1 MTPRVPVLVPGPGD
15 GQVEILVTGRGEPSS
30 LFVHGL
36 AGSIATTR
44 PYAGAVRGRRTFM
57 HLAGHG
63 RTSPMLRPGGAGPPA
78 SDWSYAALAAQVRA
92 VADREEVAAT
102 RALGISMGAGA
113 LCAVV
118 ADEPDR
124 FDRLVLVLPA
134 ALDSPRDDTAARRF
148 ATLGHLVDQG
158 DVAGVSAHLLAEQP
172 ASARARPDV
181 QTWCDQQARQLMT
194 SVAAGALRTVPHEVP
209 LTDRSRLRAVDVP
222 VLVIAQ
228 EGDPTHP
235 VRTARELAQVLPT
248 ATLEVLP
255 AGGIIWEHRA
265 RVRALVG
272 QFLSPSPTS
281 AVPSLG
287 VPHGGPDG

>member
-1 MTPRVPVLVPGPGD
+1 MTHRLPGLVPGPGD
-15 GQVEILVTGRGEPSS
+15 GQIEILVTGRGEPSS

-63 RTSPMLRPGGAGPPA
+63 RTSPMLRPDGAAHPA
-78 SDWSYAALAAQVRA
+78 SHWSYAALAAQVRA
-92 VADREEVAAT
+92 VADRDEVSAT

-118 ADEPDR
+118 ADDPGR

-134 ALDSPRDDTAARRF
+134 ALDSPPGDTIAGRF
-148 ATLGHLVDQG
+148 ATLGALVEQG
-158 DVAGVSAHLLAEQP
+158 DVAGVSAHLLADQP
-172 ASARARPDV
+172 ASARSRPDV
-181 QTWCDQQARQLMT
+181 QNWCDQQARQLRT
-194 SVAAGALRTVPHEVP
+194 SVAAGALEAVPHEVP
-209 LTDRSRLRAVDVP
+209 LTDLSRLRAVDVP

-235 VRTARELAQVLPT
+235 VHIARQLAQVPPA

-255 AGGIIWEHRA
+255 AGGIIWEHLCPGADAGR
-265 RVRALVG
+265 
-272 QFLSPSPTS
+272 
-281 AVPSLG
+281 
-287 VPHGGPDG
+287 